1 MTFKMRSGNKTV
13 LKKMGSSPAKEEQP
27 IPHPETIIGEVTI
40 HGKKKKKQKPKL
52 RVKPTKPTEEGKPI
66 KVKPI
71 KVEKRKT
78 TETRKKYS
86 VLSQALKRIKE
97 EKEERKRK
105 EARRK
110 LEAKREKS
118 KKKAQAIINILDKP
132 GLGDIAV

>member
-1 MTFKMRSGNKTV
+1 MAFKMRSGNKTV
-13 LKKMGSSPAKEEQP
+13 FKKMGSSPAKEETP
-27 IPHPETIIGEVTI
+27 IPNPETLIDEVTI
-40 HGKKKKKQKPKL
+40 HGKKKEKPKL

-71 KVEKRKT
+71 KVEKQKT